1 MRLRAL
7 QIFRSLARHS
17 VVCTMLTALG
27 LTSPHA
33 FAQYGPVDPF
43 ASSYRQMRETLE
55 PRQNGSHHTL
65 LVALRQ
71 LDDPALKPFF
81 ECLLR
86 AEHWSIRVDGVLG
99 LAELSPSHTVDPS
112 LIEKLPE
119 DADRDNAIQAALAI
133 NLIGAQEALVMA
145 EWEDLD
151 GRARAVLCGEAQK
164 DGVTPSAALRAKL
177 LASRTPEVAAI
188 GAAFSL
194 SIGELD
200 EAALRTA
207 LDAIAA
213 LNPRTRAATLTE
225 LSAGIVRFQLKGTGE
240 LLTRALELK
249 DLTAESRARLII
261 ALLVVDAAK
270 GIEAWRATV
279 ATERTQLALVRAAH
293 VLLVSGARA
302 TAADWDLLRNQD
314 PLLEG
319 IATAGASFSKGELNA
334 FYGALLAL
342 GHRQTLAAALDGSP
356 VLGVD
361 AERALGEA
369 SLAVLLEQSAVV
381 RTLGDGLLRAV
392 ARLAELSPESFRA
405 ALETAKLDVPLTELL
420 LFALAEAGTKAAADV
435 AQIARD
441 GASARAES
449 LIRILHA
456 RHATQLAEPDLL
468 YLSKIGGAGDPAVS
482 IQAAWLWLRFTGR
495 AQECVEKLCAEIN
508 GTSAATE

>member
-1 MRLRAL
+1 
-7 QIFRSLARHS
+7 
-17 VVCTMLTALG
+17 
-27 LTSPHA
+27 
-33 FAQYGPVDPF
+33 
-43 ASSYRQMRETLE
+43 
-55 PRQNGSHHTL
+55 
-65 LVALRQ
+65 
-71 LDDPALKPFF
+71 
-81 ECLLR
+81 
-86 AEHWSIRVDGVLG
+86 
-99 LAELSPSHTVDPS
+99 
-112 LIEKLPE
+112 
-119 DADRDNAIQAALAI
+119 
-133 NLIGAQEALVMA
+133 MA

-194 SIGELD
+194 ALGELD

-213 LNPRTRAATLTE
+213 LNPRTLAATLTE

-240 LLTRALELK
+240 FLTRALELK

-456 RHATQLAEPDLL
+456 RHATQLGEPDLL

-508 GTSAATE
+508 GTSATTE